1 MTDTQTRL
9 RQQLQQLKAR
19 HERGDLDAPAYAA
32 AKTPLERELL
42 DQMLATPLPD
52 AGPTTPRPSMRMVS
66 LLSAAVLAL
75 ASAGYLWTGS
85 PGMPSAGAPGMAAA
99 GSGGGG
105 GGDDAS
111 HTDNEAEFI
120 VAVEKLAER
129 MKAEPDN
136 LEGWAMLARSYARLG
151 RHADALPAFEKA
163 VALKGDDP
171 RLLSDLAD
179 TLAVQNGRDL
189 AGRPTDLVLRALKID
204 PDNGKALA
212 LAGTAAF
219 NANDYAGAV
228 RHWEHLAK
236 ISPADSGFMQQLQ
249 GSITEARKRAG
260 LPADAPAAGAV
271 MSQAAAPVAASPA
284 AKPVAAADGAV
295 LRGSVRLAPALA
307 KQAAPTDTV
316 FIFARAAEGSR
327 MPLAILRHQVK
338 DLPLDFQLD
347 DSSAMT
353 PASRLSAFPKVIVSV
368 RISKSGQA
376 TPSAGDLMGESG
388 PVANT
393 ASGVRI
399 EIAEVVKN

>member
-1 MTDTQTRL
+1 MTDTLTLTHL

-19 HERGDLDAPAYAA
+19 HERGELDAQAYAE
-32 AKTPLERELL
+32 AKTPLERQLL

-52 AGPTTPRPSMRMVS
+52 DGPATSRPSLRMVS

-75 ASAGYLWTGS
+75 ASVGYLWTGS

-99 GSGGGG
+99 GSGGG
-105 GGDDAS
+105 DDAS
-111 HTDNEAEFI
+111 HTDNEAEFSA
-120 VAVEKLAER
+120 AVGKLAER
-129 MKAEPDN
+129 LKEEPDN

-189 AGRPTDLVLRALKID
+189 AGRPTELVLRALKID

-236 ISPADSGFMQQLQ
+236 VSPADSGFMQQLQ

-260 LPADAPAAGAV
+260 LPAGVPAAGAV
-271 MSQAAAPVAASPA
+271 LSPAAAATDAGPAVAPVAAA
-284 AKPVAAADGAV
+284 GGAV

-307 KQAAPTDTV
+307 KQAAPSDTV

-347 DSSAMT
+347 DSSAMS

-376 TPSAGDLMGESG
+376 TPSTGDLIGESG

>member
-1 MTDTQTRL
+1 MTDTLTLTHL

-19 HERGDLDAPAYAA
+19 HERGELDAQAYAE
-32 AKTPLERELL
+32 AKTPLERQLL

-52 AGPTTPRPSMRMVS
+52 DGPATSRPSLRMVS

-75 ASAGYLWTGS
+75 ASVGYLWTGS
-85 PGMPSAGAPGMAAA
+85 PGMPSAGAPGMAAT
-99 GSGGGG
+99 GNG

-111 HTDNEAEFI
+111 HTDNEAEFSA
-120 VAVEKLAER
+120 AVGKLAER
-129 MKAEPDN
+129 LKEEPDN

-189 AGRPTDLVLRALKID
+189 AGRPTELVLRALKID

-236 ISPADSGFMQQLQ
+236 VSPADSGFMQQLQ

-260 LPADAPAAGAV
+260 LPAGAPAAGAV
-271 MSQAAAPVAASPA
+271 LSPAAAATDAGPAVAPVAAA
-284 AKPVAAADGAV
+284 GGAV

-307 KQAAPTDTV
+307 KQAAPSDTV

-347 DSSAMT
+347 DSSAMS

-376 TPSAGDLMGESG
+376 TPSAGDLIGESG